1 MKPRPTDVA
10 DARSESRYL
19 AQVIISGTFG
29 ATDVSVIDVGDHGAQ
44 VRHPTP
50 VKLGTIGRLAFPLPS
65 GKGLVRVQ
73 ATVVW
78 SKLATKADAAGKR
91 DFFTGLRL
99 DDDDGLVKQSI
110 EEMLH
115 TNALRPDRTSLE
127 KKKRMLA
134 EKEKAKQHG
143 GLKFMGQRMRIP
155 DDVILLV
162 RQTRSRL
169 ADNPAEAV
177 KWYNRAKF
185 SLDQSGVQIHARE
198 DVLAIWEYLERS
210 VEIDI
215 ISRVIEEA

>member
-1 MKPRPTDVA
+1 MREKPPDVT
-10 DARSESRYL
+10 DARSENRYL
-19 AQVIISGTFG
+19 AQVTLSGTLG
-29 ATDVSVIDVGDHGAQ
+29 STDVTVVDLGEHGAQ

-50 VKLGTIGRLAFPLPS
+50 VKLGSIARLAFPLPT
-65 GKGLVRVQ
+65 GHGQVRVQ

-78 SKLATKADAAGKR
+78 SRIATKADANGRR

-99 DDDDGLVKQSI
+99 DDDEGSVKNAIQD
-110 EEMLH
+110 MLRS
-115 TNALRPDRTSLE
+115 NAIRPDRASLE

-143 GLKFMGQRMRIP
+143 GVKFMGQRMRIP

-162 RQTRSRL
+162 KQTRARL

-185 SLDQSGVQIHARE
+185 SLDQSGVQIHARDE
-198 DVLAIWEYLERS
+198 VLAVWEYLERS
-210 VEIDI
+210 IEIDI
-215 ISRVIEEA
+215 IIRIIEEN